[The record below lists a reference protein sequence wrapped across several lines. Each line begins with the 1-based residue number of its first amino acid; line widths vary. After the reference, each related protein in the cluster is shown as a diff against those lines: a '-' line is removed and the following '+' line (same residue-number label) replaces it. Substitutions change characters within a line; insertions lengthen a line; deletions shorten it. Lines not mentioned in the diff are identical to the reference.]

1 MARSSLAKAV
11 WTAPNQR
18 LLGETA
24 HARRMSHLTQ
34 HHRMSKIGKSSR
46 ALKRVKFA
54 DFDKGKQSYISSKT
68 KQNKMK
74 KPCYS
79 FFTRMKKKK
88 KLMASP
94 LP

>member
-79 FFTRMKKKK
+79 FFTCMKKKK
-88 KLMASP
+88 S
-94 LP
+94 